1 MSFLDNPHRLSIS
14 LQPRFFQSFEPAFRH
29 PNPGFVS
36 DKSSPRPPRRG
47 GSFESETGFV
57 SDKSGL
63 RPPRRGGSFESET
76 GFVSDKSGA
85 AFLGSGGRELEVL
98 RNSGA
103 PFLPGSARVTLEG
116 DGPAIPPLQRFERW
130 VKTLPT
136 LMQLTR
142 ALNGCHDGVQRQ
154 CPAVEPHGL
163 NAVVPKEG

>member
-1 MSFLDNPHRLSIS
+1 MSFLDNPHKLSIP
-14 LQPRFFQSFEPAFRH
+14 LQPPFFQSSEPVLRH
-29 PNPGFVS
+29 SNSGVVS
-36 DKSSPRPPRRG
+36 DKP
-47 GSFESETGFV
+47 GSDNAASRASKMLLNLLV
-57 SDKSGL
+57 SIWYLKLQRLSAGVVSG
-63 RPPRRGGSFESET
+63 
-76 GFVSDKSGA
+76 KAGA